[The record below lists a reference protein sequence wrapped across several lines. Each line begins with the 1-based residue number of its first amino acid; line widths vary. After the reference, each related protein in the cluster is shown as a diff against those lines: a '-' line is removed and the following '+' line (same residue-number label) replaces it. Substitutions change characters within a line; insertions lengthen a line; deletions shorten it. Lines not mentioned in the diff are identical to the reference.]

1 MEDYLKA
8 IYALDRK
15 GDGVRTS
22 AVADYLHVAPA
33 SVTNMVQR
41 LARQRL
47 AAYARYR
54 GTALT
59 SSGRRIARAIIRR
72 HRVIRWYL
80 VEHLGV
86 SPQTATREAEK
97 LEHVLSTTTEARIV
111 AALRNPSQDGDNDS
125 TASVPAGM
133 PVVNARR
140 SLAPS
145 GRRGVASRRAAG
157 ILAVGVGGEASGCCR
172 R

>member
-59 SSGRRIARAIIRR
+59 STGRRIARAMIRR
-72 HRVIRWYL
+72 HRLIRWYL
-80 VEHLGV
+80 VERLGV
-86 SPQTATREAEK
+86 SPRTATREAEK
-97 LEHVLSTTTEARIV
+97 LEHVLSTTIEARIV
-111 AALRNPSQDGDNDS
+111 AALQNPRQGGDNN
-125 TASVPAGM
+125 TAPSVATGKW
-133 PVVNARR
+133 VINARR
-140 SLAPS
+140 SLAPG
-145 GRRGVASRRAAG
+145 GRRG
-157 ILAVGVGGEASGCCR
+157 AVTR
-172 R
+172 

>member
-8 IYALDRK
+8 IYVLAPH

-22 AVADYLHVAPA
+22 LVANYLHVAPA

-47 AAYARYR
+47 AAYARYQ

-59 SSGRRIARAIIRR
+59 SSGRRIARAIVRK
-72 HRVIRWYL
+72 HRLIRWYL
-80 VEHLGV
+80 VERLGV
-86 SPQTATREAEK
+86 NPHIAEREAEK
-97 LEHVLSTTTEARIV
+97 LEHVLSATIEASIV
-111 AALRNPSQDGDNDS
+111 AALQASSQGGDGNTTS
-125 TASVPAGM
+125 SVATRM
-133 PVVNARR
+133 PVVSAPR

-145 GRRGVASRRAAG
+145 GRRTVASR
-157 ILAVGVGGEASGCCR
+157 
-172 R
+172 